1 MENYK
6 RDILILISLFLGVP
20 FVGFTLYSGN
30 NGNLYGYYLTGYF
43 LIIILVISLAS
54 SYIWKYKLGKLV
66 IIVLVLLFLRNNL
79 TQTINKLETDVL
91 NSREIVLQNQ
101 LIAINWI
108 KEDAKKDKFNIDI
121 YVPPV
126 ISHSYNYLLL
136 WNNIVQDE
144 NESELLYTLY
154 EDDPP
159 HPERLE
165 AWLNRQEKIGKI
177 IYEER
182 FGGIVVQRRKRLLL
196 KENKL

>member
-1 MENYK
+1 MENNK
-6 RDILILISLFLGVP
+6 RDILKLFLIFLGIP
-20 FVGFTLYSGN
+20 FIGFTIYSGN

-43 LIIILVISLAS
+43 LIIILAFSLMAS
-54 SYIWKYKLGKLV
+54 YLWKFKLGKVV
-66 IIVLVLLFLRNNL
+66 IIIFVLIFLKNNL
-79 TQTINKLETDVL
+79 NLTINKLKTDIL
-91 NSREIVLQNQ
+91 SSREIVLQNQ

-108 KEDAKKDKFNIDI
+108 KEDAKKDEFNIDI

-182 FGGIVVQRRKRLLL
+182 FGGIVVQRRNRQLFQ
-196 KENKL
+196 ENK

>member
-1 MENYK
+1 MENNK
-6 RDILILISLFLGVP
+6 RDILKLFFIFLGIP
-20 FVGFTLYSGN
+20 LIGFTLYSGN
-30 NGNLYGYYLTGYF
+30 NGTLYGYYLTGYF
-43 LIIILVISLAS
+43 LIIILAISFTS
-54 SYIWKYKLGKLV
+54 SYVWKYKFGKL
-66 IIVLVLLFLRNNL
+66 IIILFILLFLRNNL
-79 TQTINKLETDVL
+79 IQTMNKLKTDVL

-108 KEDAKKDKFNIDI
+108 KEDAKNDKFNIDI

-165 AWLNRQEKIGKI
+165 AWLNRQKGIGKV

-182 FGGIVVQRRKRLLL
+182 FGGIVVQRRERI
-196 KENKL
+196 